1 MTDFNEKQLKELA
14 DSAIDSDMAEND
26 ISVLE
31 GDRALDTI
39 FYALPPEERKNDGRV
54 SDKWLSKYDHIRKH
68 GGLAFYGV
76 DPLTGER
83 TECISFKPN
92 QPISTDRKYEQPP
105 KSENQAFYPAVTD
118 RIWQLT
124 SEIFGAPMP
133 TDKDQTYWLWV
144 MEQQIPIIITEGCK
158 KALSAM
164 SKGYPAIA
172 LTGIWNGVI
181 ANRDENG
188 NTESYKLIPSLYPF
202 LGEAKIYI
210 AFDRDQK
217 AGTIKKVI
225 QARSVLAKKLI
236 EIGCQCYSMPWDSET
251 KGLDDLIFSGG
262 VDALKLSI
270 SNAQELTGEA
280 PNFKKRPVANILAET
295 IAKEWKDRI
304 HYDTK
309 TKCWRVYKGG
319 IWDSITPDDMEQAVY
334 RRVVQDAPEVAS
346 SNYIANITTFLRW
359 ILTAEK

>member
-14 DSAIDSDMAEND
+14 DSAIDSELAD
-26 ISVLE
+26 INISALE

-54 SDKWLSKYDHIRKH
+54 SDKWLNKYDHIRKH
-68 GGLAFYGV
+68 GGIAFHGV
-76 DPLTGER
+76 DYGGNR
-83 TECISFKPN
+83 ADCISFKPDH
-92 QPISTDRKYEQPP
+92 PLSPDRKYEQPP
-105 KSENQAFYPAVTD
+105 HSKNQAFYPAVTD
-118 RIWQLT
+118 RIWRMVADRFGVAMPIHPD
-124 SEIFGAPMP
+124 EIF
-133 TDKDQTYWLWV
+133 WIWV
-144 MEQQIPIIITEGCK
+144 WENKIPIIITEGCK

-164 SKGYPAIA
+164 SIGFPAIA

-181 ANRDENG
+181 ANRDESG
-188 NTESYKLIPSLYPF
+188 TTLSYDLIPSLKN
-202 LGEAKIYI
+202 LGETNIYI
-210 AFDRDQK
+210 AFDRDEK

-251 KGLDDLIFSGG
+251 KGLDDLIVSGG
-262 VDALKLSI
+262 VDALNRSI